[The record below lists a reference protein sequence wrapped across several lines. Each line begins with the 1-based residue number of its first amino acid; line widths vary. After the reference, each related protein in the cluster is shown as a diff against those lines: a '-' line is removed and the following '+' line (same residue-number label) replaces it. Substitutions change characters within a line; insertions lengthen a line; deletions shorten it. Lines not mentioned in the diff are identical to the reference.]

1 MLGNNLF
8 QNIFFQYIYGMK
20 ETISGKNIFEKMHP
34 LQRIGLSF
42 IFALLIFL
50 LIRNTHLGMLFI
62 IVTTW
67 CAFAFSYIL
76 TSWMVMFSRSIDE
89 IKNMAQKD
97 DGSGI
102 FVIVFTII
110 TSFAAMVTVLM
121 LVIASKTEDKNEIL
135 RVILCFSSVMLSWF
149 LVHTIFTFHYAHLFY
164 DMQKIN
170 KTEPKKGLE
179 FPSGEEPDYLD
190 FAYFSFVVGMTFQVS
205 DVQVTNK
212 KMRRLVLLHGL
223 IAFALNT
230 FVVALT
236 INFLAGLSK

>member
-1 MLGNNLF
+1 MPS
-8 QNIFFQYIYGMK
+8 IKYK
-20 ETISGKNIFEKMHP
+20 PVKNIFDNMHP

-42 IFALLIFL
+42 VFAAGIFFLIKNNHVGLLF
-50 LIRNTHLGMLFI
+50 TI
-62 IVTTW
+62 ISTW
-67 CAFAFSYIL
+67 CAFSFSYII
-76 TSWMVMFSRSIDE
+76 TSFIVMFSRSIAQ
-89 IKNMAQKD
+89 IKRMAQRD

-110 TSFAAMVTVLM
+110 ASFAAMVTVLM
-121 LVIASKTEDKNEIL
+121 LVISSKTGGKNEIL
-135 RVILCFSSVMLSWF
+135 SVIISFSSVMLSWF
-149 LVHTIFTFHYAHLFY
+149 LVHTIFTFHYAHLYY
-164 DMQKIN
+164 DMQKEN
-170 KTEPKKGLE
+170 VTEPKKGLE
-179 FPSGEEPDYLD
+179 FPSDEDPDYLD

-223 IAFALNT
+223 IAFVLNT

>member
-1 MLGNNLF
+1 M
-8 QNIFFQYIYGMK
+8 
-20 ETISGKNIFEKMHP
+20 
-34 LQRIGLSF
+34 QRIGLSF
-42 IFALLIFL
+42 IFALVIFFVVKNNDVG
-50 LIRNTHLGMLFI
+50 ILFT

-67 CAFAFSYIL
+67 CAFAFSYIV
-76 TSWMVMFSRSIDE
+76 TSWLVMFSRSIAD
-89 IKNMAQKD
+89 IKKMAQKD
-97 DGSGI
+97 DGSGV

-110 TSFAAMVTVLM
+110 ASFAAMVTVLM

-135 RVILCFSSVMLSWF
+135 RVVICFGSVMLSWF

-164 DMQKIN
+164 DTDKAN
-170 KTEPKKGLE
+170 NGNLKRGLE
-179 FPSGEEPDYLD
+179 FPKEDSPDYLD

-205 DVQVTNK
+205 DVQVTDK

-223 IAFALNT
+223 LAFVLNT

>member
-1 MLGNNLF
+1 
-8 QNIFFQYIYGMK
+8 MK
-20 ETISGKNIFEKMHP
+20 EGENGKNIFEKMHP

-50 LIRNTHLGMLFI
+50 LVKNAALGLLLP
-62 IVTTW
+62 IVITW

-76 TSWMVMFSRSIDE
+76 SSWLVMFSRSVAE
-89 IKNMAQKD
+89 IKKMAQKD

-110 TSFAAMVTVLM
+110 ASFAAMVTVLM

-135 RVILCFSSVMLSWF
+135 RVSICFSSVMLSWF

-164 DMQKIN
+164 DADIA
-170 KTEPKKGLE
+170 TTTSIKKGLS
-179 FPSGEEPDYLD
+179 FPCEDDPDYLD

-205 DVQVTNK
+205 DVEVTTK

-223 IAFALNT
+223 LAFMLNT
-230 FVVALT
+230 FVVALA
-236 INFLAGLSK
+236 INFIAGLSK